1 MISNSYFS
9 NWYIVYT
16 VRSRTEEEKNENED
30 TYAEFQH
37 VLTRGRKEKE
47 VTLNSYFYY

>member
-1 MISNSYFS
+1 MISDSYLLK
-9 NWYIVYT
+9 WYIVYT
-16 VRSRTEEEKNENED
+16 VRNRTQTENEREV